1 MLILIPAF
9 NESETIGTLIK
20 SIQAE
25 ADYADILVVND
36 GSKDE
41 TSFVS
46 KAHGAAVVTH
56 VFNMGYGSALQ
67 VGYKYAVRHGY
78 DYSRSTPMGSTTF
91 PTYPKSMNGCGRAT
105 AAAHRRIS

>member
-1 MLILIPAF
+1 MRKDLLILIPAF
-9 NESETIGTLIK
+9 NESETIGALIK

-56 VFNMGYGSALQ
+56 VFKHGLRLGAAGGLQ
-67 VGYKYAVRHGY
+67 IRG
-78 DYSRSTPMGSTTF
+78 
-91 PTYPKSMNGCGRAT
+91 
-105 AAAHRRIS
+105 AARL